1 MHLSAL
7 EKRKYEKVWKIP
19 SYRDHS
25 PGDEMVKKFLEIC
38 QPKPNA
44 SVIDL
49 GCGTG
54 RASLKLQRAGLNVW
68 GLDITG
74 KALSRTARQKIPF
87 IEAPLWSDWGEFGF
101 RVDDCLLPPHWD
113 FGFCCDV
120 MEHIP
125 IEYTMAVLQRMKANC
140 RELFLHICLVPDSF
154 GKMIGEPLHLTVMP
168 FEWWLSHLQELGD
181 VKDARDLVHN
191 GLFHVG

>member
-1 MHLSAL
+1 MMLLSAL
-7 EKRKYEKVWKIP
+7 EKQKYEKVWKIP

-25 PGDEMVKKFLEIC
+25 PGDTMVKKFLEIC
-38 QPKPNA
+38 RPYPNA

-54 RASLKLQRAGLNVW
+54 RASLKLKRAGLNVT

-74 KALSRTARQKIPF
+74 KALTRTARQKIPF
-87 IEAPLWSDWGEFGF
+87 TEAPLWSDWVGMY
-101 RVDDCLLPPHWD
+101 D

-125 IEYTMAVLQRMKANC
+125 IEYTMAALQRMHMNC
-140 RELFLHICLVPDSF
+140 REVFLHICLVPDSF

-168 FEWWLSHLQELGD
+168 FDWWLSHLQELGD

-191 GLFHVG
+191 GLFHVRRRFFHRLG